1 MACGRR
7 TNGGSGIS
15 TQRLAGRCGC
25 RSGRH
30 GAGPLRS
37 VWPQNDIKLD
47 NKIKEQ
53 NYLILR
59 GRIENYYAVCTL
71 FIFII
76 DLYLKT
82 QYLPMEKHLLIALTF
97 FFSAQ
102 LCFAQ
107 NINYSMI
114 DQTLIDKLESTND
127 DWFDIYINME
137 DKVDIK
143 ALDQDLTQQRA
154 SQSQR
159 AKVIMHAL
167 TDKAKSSQSSILE
180 MLEKDTRV
188 QKGSIKSYWLA
199 NVIFLRANRSMIAS
213 LSHDVR
219 IEFMGVNGLLE
230 LEEVVSESA
239 AVMQPD
245 DAEIGLDRINVR
257 PLWDMGYT
265 GYGQLAL
272 VADTGIDPTHSSYS
286 SRYRGVTNAE
296 SEAWFAF
303 GQQPRSPFQCGDHG
317 THVLGTVLG
326 LDRATRDTIGV
337 AFDAQ
342 WLGSANL
349 CGGGTNSNIETF
361 QWALNPD
368 NDIDTTEDM
377 ADVINN
383 SWRDSSVANSQCN
396 GIYVD
401 ILEALEALGVVVV
414 FSAGNSGPDPET
426 ITPPKNISLNLVN
439 VFSIA
444 ALDGSTPSLPIAG
457 FSSRGPSICEGEGS
471 LAIKPEV
478 SAPGVNVRSAGLN
491 NQYGLKSGT
500 SMAAPH
506 VSGAVLIL
514 RQAFPEAS
522 ARELKL
528 ALYFSARDI
537 GEPGEDNMFGMGIID
552 VFAAYNYLIAE
563 GFEPAPP
570 ASFQYDVVA
579 NDIITSIYECDNTL
593 SAKVA
598 LYNNS
603 PNIISSL
610 DIRLSVLGANEEEMT
625 TNWIGTI
632 APFTLDTIS
641 LDDFDLPAGKY
652 TVNIELT
659 NPNGEVDERFL
670 NNILNK
676 EVTVSSFPGL
686 EVLSVEDQVACEGA
700 NILVKSNFTG
710 TGEVRWYDQL
720 TDGNIIAEG
729 VQAVVEANE
738 ARTIY
743 GGVLKIENTGKIK
756 SDSEEINLSS
766 ATGLGIRF
774 DVETPLR
781 ITAVDFY
788 SEESGNL
795 IAIVD
800 YTERDNDGDLQ
811 EVKLYNNIISS
822 DGSGWQTKEVD
833 WLFLPRSDYSLYYQ
847 TGNVELGTVAS
858 NLEYPYTIDDVI
870 SVTNSVGTNSY
881 PYFFNLQ
888 VEYEDLC
895 GRFELELE
903 AVETDSLPLASFVSD
918 TTEVNLSSNQSITFS
933 NTSTNGAS
941 YLWDF
946 GDGTTSEEENTMHT
960 YTEAGTYYVSLMA
973 TNDDGCSDTFIQ
985 TIEVFNTTSIFDPVE
1000 VNNSFVVSPNPFD
1013 QTINFSSDTP
1023 IQVEDIA
1030 LYSSAG
1036 VLVQTFSVDAKI
1048 ANHSQEIAD
1057 LVPGL
1062 YYVLIQTATGVDIH
1076 KMVKY

>member
-1 MACGRR
+1 
-7 TNGGSGIS
+7 
-15 TQRLAGRCGC
+15 
-25 RSGRH
+25 
-30 GAGPLRS
+30 
-37 VWPQNDIKLD
+37 
-47 NKIKEQ
+47 
-53 NYLILR
+53 
-59 GRIENYYAVCTL
+59 
-71 FIFII
+71 
-76 DLYLKT
+76 
-82 QYLPMEKHLLIALTF
+82 
-97 FFSAQ
+97 
-102 LCFAQ
+102 
-107 NINYSMI
+107 
-114 DQTLIDKLESTND
+114 
-127 DWFDIYINME
+127 
-137 DKVDIK
+137 
-143 ALDQDLTQQRA
+143 
-154 SQSQR
+154 
-159 AKVIMHAL
+159 
-167 TDKAKSSQSSILE
+167 
-180 MLEKDTRV
+180 
-188 QKGSIKSYWLA
+188 
-199 NVIFLRANRSMIAS
+199 
-213 LSHDVR
+213 
-219 IEFMGVNGLLE
+219 
-230 LEEVVSESA
+230 
-239 AVMQPD
+239 
-245 DAEIGLDRINVR
+245 
-257 PLWDMGYT
+257 
-265 GYGQLAL
+265 
-272 VADTGIDPTHSSYS
+272 
-286 SRYRGVTNAE
+286 
-296 SEAWFAF
+296 
-303 GQQPRSPFQCGDHG
+303 
-317 THVLGTVLG
+317 
-326 LDRATRDTIGV
+326 
-337 AFDAQ
+337 
-342 WLGSANL
+342 
-349 CGGGTNSNIETF
+349 
-361 QWALNPD
+361 
-368 NDIDTTEDM
+368 
-377 ADVINN
+377 
-383 SWRDSSVANSQCN
+383 
-396 GIYVD
+396 
-401 ILEALEALGVVVV
+401 
-414 FSAGNSGPDPET
+414 
-426 ITPPKNISLNLVN
+426 
-439 VFSIA
+439 
-444 ALDGSTPSLPIAG
+444 
-457 FSSRGPSICEGEGS
+457 
-471 LAIKPEV
+471 
-478 SAPGVNVRSAGLN
+478 
-491 NQYGLKSGT
+491 
-500 SMAAPH
+500 
-506 VSGAVLIL
+506 
-514 RQAFPEAS
+514 
-522 ARELKL
+522 
-528 ALYFSARDI
+528 
-537 GEPGEDNMFGMGIID
+537 
-552 VFAAYNYLIAE
+552 
-563 GFEPAPP
+563 
-570 ASFQYDVVA
+570 
-579 NDIITSIYECDNTL
+579 
-593 SAKVA
+593 
-598 LYNNS
+598 
-603 PNIISSL
+603 
-610 DIRLSVLGANEEEMT
+610 
-625 TNWIGTI
+625 
-632 APFTLDTIS
+632 
-641 LDDFDLPAGKY
+641 
-652 TVNIELT
+652 
-659 NPNGEVDERFL
+659 
-670 NNILNK
+670 
-676 EVTVSSFPGL
+676 
-686 EVLSVEDQVACEGA
+686 VACEGA